1 MIQDSGFMF
10 RVEGSGFSVR
20 SLKVLL
26 GKYSKIANLNKT
38 QKFVSSAL
46 KHIS

>member
-1 MIQDSGFMF
+1 MIQDPRFMARF
-10 RVEGSGFSVR
+10 CGSGFSVR

-38 QKFVSSAL
+38 KKFVSSAL